1 MKTSM
6 FMIPVTLLLA
16 LCLLLPAHAS
26 AAAGLFKWTDK
37 DGVVHFSDQPH
48 NDPKAE
54 RITKPRT
61 SAPGAPP
68 PPPAREEPPAEQ
80 TAVADAQAKHQQQ
93 IRSANCDIA
102 RRTLEHNESIHRM
115 YRLDEHGERVFLTDE
130 ERADLLKRS
139 RDDVARW
146 CD

>member
-1 MKTSM
+1 MK
-6 FMIPVTLLLA
+6 IPHPRYLTGLLL
-16 LCLLLPAHAS
+16 LTLFVLPGLS
-26 AAAGLFKWTDK
+26 PAAGLFKWTDQ
-37 DGVVHFSDQPH
+37 DGIVHFSDQPH

-54 RITKPRT
+54 RIMMPRA

-68 PPPAREEPPAEQ
+68 PPAPREE
-80 TAVADAQAKHQQQ
+80 AVAEEGADDAQARHQQEV
-93 IRSANCDIA
+93 RAANCEIA
-102 RRTLEHNESIHRM
+102 RRTLEHNENIHRM
-115 YRLDEHGERVFLTDE
+115 YRLDENGERVFLTDE